1 MHNGCILCGGVGV
14 GKSHTAVGYY
24 LQNEAPRKVYVIT
37 TAKKRDKFDWQEL
50 FAQVGMIENP
60 ELTMGATVKV
70 DSWENIKK
78 YEEVTDAF
86 FIFDEQRLVGTGR
99 WVKAFYKIAAANR
112 WIMLSA
118 TPGDNWLDYVPVFR
132 ANGFIKNITQFKEDH
147 VVSRWTGRY
156 YQVTGYRQVPK
167 LVRWRNSLLVDMPYE
182 KHTTRHTHY
191 VAVDYDKD
199 LVKEL
204 VNKRWHVYENRPL
217 TDASELFR
225 VMRKVV
231 YSDASRL
238 RAVSRLL
245 ETHPKL
251 IVFYNFDY
259 ELEMLRKLAQ
269 SDSTLSLIPTD
280 TKSVTTQ
287 STQSR
292 TADSSGRVRPD
303 PTTTLKW
310 DDSTKTLAASSQPV
324 DTGESEN
331 TDQNGYWTID
341 EGNDRL
347 TVSQIP
353 TASTGKSNDESMPIE
368 SLETS
373 NPWDYLL
380 SPDGMREN
388 ILLSTGIG
396 SPIST
401 SLVPMES
408 SEPTQPNRST
418 SSSDLESGSPET
430 RTETLRTITD
440 TAGSIC
446 TSTTESTGPTALS
459 AEPTDLSRMSE
470 TLRTTENLKDV
481 SKSEKMESGSG
492 YARTVTPSI
501 EIGSRSSA
509 SVQSVDS
516 AMSPP
521 TTLKESSTSTTTLSS
536 GVKRSFETS
545 SVANSKSRQDA
556 ESSESSRN
564 TSESSLDQ
572 RHSSSTHQS
581 STTASATTSTEPRST
596 GGTDSLEGSD
606 TCQTSTGESSAAQ
619 TDLIS
624 SPDGRKTK
632 PGSASPED
640 SAKTTTSTRSSKR
653 SHGRQGLSAP
663 GRSSGCE
670 QSFQVAEWNGHK
682 HEEVPT
688 TTSWV
693 YLVQYVA
700 GAEAW
705 ECVETDAMVFYSMPY
720 SYKLWWQ
727 AHGRI
732 DRLHTSFLDL
742 HYYILFGDS
751 ILERAV
757 KKSLSMK
764 KSFNES
770 ALGRSL
776 GLS

>member
-231 YSDASRL
+231 YSDESRL
-238 RAVSRLL
+238 KAVRGLL

-259 ELEMLRKLAQ
+259 ELEMLRTLAQ

-292 TADSSGRVRPD
+292 TAESSGSMRPD
-303 PTTTLKW
+303 QVTLV
-310 DDSTKTLAASSQPV
+310 DARSMKTLAASSQPV

-446 TSTTESTGPTALS
+446 TSTTESTGPTAVS

-492 YARTVTPSI
+492 DARTVTPSI

-545 SVANSKSRQDA
+545 SVANSKSRQGS
-556 ESSESSRN
+556 EKSESSRN

-596 GGTDSLEGSD
+596 GGTDSQEGSD
-606 TCQTSTGESSAAQ
+606 TCPISTGESSAAL

-670 QSFQVAEWNGHK
+670 PSFQVAEWNGHK

>member
-231 YSDASRL
+231 YSDESRL
-238 RAVSRLL
+238 RAIRSLL
-245 ETHPKL
+245 HKHPKL

-259 ELEMLRKLAQ
+259 ELEMLRTLAQ

-292 TADSSGRVRPD
+292 TAESSGSMRPD
-303 PTTTLKW
+303 QVTLV
-310 DDSTKTLAASSQPV
+310 DARSMKTLAASSQPV

-380 SPDGMREN
+380 SPEGLAENSKMVSRHDSSSRLGSSESRTKTGTGSSDGSLRTTSVISPIDQTLRTN
-388 ILLSTGIG
+388 TRLSTGTE
-396 SPIST
+396 SPTST
-401 SLVPMES
+401 SLVPTAS
-408 SEPTQPNRST
+408 SEATQKNRST
-418 SSSDLESGSPET
+418 SSSS
-430 RTETLRTITD
+430 TD
-440 TAGSIC
+440 TAGSIS
-446 TSTTESTGPTALS
+446 TSTTGSTDPTAPS
-459 AEPTDLSRMSE
+459 AGSTDLSRMSE
-470 TLRTTENLKDV
+470 TLRT
-481 SKSEKMESGSG
+481 
-492 YARTVTPSI
+492 
-501 EIGSRSSA
+501 
-509 SVQSVDS
+509 

-521 TTLKESSTSTTTLSS
+521 TTLKESGSLDLSTS
-536 GVKRSFETS
+536 
-545 SVANSKSRQDA
+545 
-556 ESSESSRN
+556 SSESI
-564 TSESSLDQ
+564 
-572 RHSSSTHQS
+572 
-581 STTASATTSTEPRST
+581 
-596 GGTDSLEGSD
+596 GTKGSD
-606 TCQTSTGESSAAQ
+606 TCLISTGESSAAQ

-632 PGSASPED
+632 NGSTSLEG
-640 SAKTTTSTRSSKR
+640 SAKTTTQKESSRTSSRSQ
-653 SHGRQGLSAP
+653 GRSAP

-670 QSFQVAEWNGHK
+670 PSFQVAEWNGHK

-764 KSFNES
+764 RSFNES